1 MKVYNY
7 IEVVIEGGIWM
18 VGKYHKIDGKI
29 GQHNNKLYNR
39 VISSGNK
46 FFQTYENM
54 WGAPIKYRVQDK
66 H

>member
-1 MKVYNY
+1 
-7 IEVVIEGGIWM
+7 M